1 MSHQDISWLKTS
13 RERWEKFRMLQ
24 ESDMHQY
31 NIERLGM
38 TVTFRS
44 LKVGEDTEI
53 GSTENLSERAQMAID
68 YCVVEP
74 AGADFV
80 NLKKQLNDK
89 EALALYEK
97 IEEKSIPNANDMNDT
112 SFLPELQIQQSIN
125 KETHWFNEV
134 LEFSYA
140 DLVELLTVL
149 ESKAQVLEYLSKQYK
164 IKNPVPRVDEFAE
177 QMKLLMGDRKETQ
190 DTS

>member
-1 MSHQDISWLKTS
+1 MS
-13 RERWEKFRMLQ
+13 F
-24 ESDMHQY
+24 
-31 NIERLGM
+31 
-38 TVTFRS
+38 
-44 LKVGEDTEI
+44 
-53 GSTENLSERAQMAID
+53 
-68 YCVVEP
+68 
-74 AGADFV
+74 
-80 NLKKQLNDK
+80 
-89 EALALYEK
+89 ALALYEK
-97 IEEKSIPNANDMNDT
+97 IEEKSIPNANDINDT

-149 ESKAQVLEYLSKQYK
+149 ESKAQVLEYLSKKYK